1 MSAARLAPLLRH
13 ARADAQLSLRDLAD
27 ATGLGHSYLHR
38 LERGEVDRPNPDV
51 LRRLA
56 AHLRGHVTYTQLMKA
71 AGYL

>member
-1 MSAARLAPLLRH
+1 VSSARLAPLLRR
-13 ARADAQLSLRDLAD
+13 ARAGADLSLRDLGEK
-27 ATGLGHSYLHR
+27 TGLAHSYLHR
-38 LERGEVDRPNPDV
+38 LERGEVDSPNPDV